1 MKRDIKSIVL
11 LLATQCM
18 INLGEIEDPITKEK
32 DVKLEKAGIFIDLLE
47 ELKLKTEG
55 NLTEEQKEFMMEIVD
70 NLKNIYKKKN
80 KIGY

>member
-18 INLGEIEDPITKEK
+18 INLGEIEDPITKK
-32 DVKLEKAGIFIDLLE
+32 RDMKLEKAGIFIDLLE

-70 NLKNIYKKKN
+70 NLKSIYKKKN

>member
-18 INLGEIEDPITKEK
+18 INLGEIKDPVTKK
-32 DVKLEKAGIFIDLLE
+32 IDIKLEKAEIFIDLLE

-55 NLTEEQKEFMMEIVD
+55 NLTEEQNKFMMEIVE

>member
-18 INLGEIEDPITKEK
+18 INLGEIEDPITKRA
-32 DVKLEKAGIFIDLLE
+32 DVKLEKAEIFIDLLE

-55 NLTEEQKEFMMEIVD
+55 NLTEEQKEFITGVVN
-70 NLKNIYKKKN
+70 NLKSIYKKKN

>member
-32 DVKLEKAGIFIDLLE
+32 DVKLEKAEIFIDLLE

-70 NLKNIYKKKN
+70 NLKNIYKKNN
-80 KIGY
+80 KIVS

>member
-32 DVKLEKAGIFIDLLE
+32 DVKLEKAEIFIDLLE

>member
-18 INLGEIEDPITKEK
+18 INLGEIEDPITKRA
-32 DVKLEKAGIFIDLLE
+32 DVKLEKAEIFIDLLE

-55 NLTEEQKEFMMEIVD
+55 NLTEEQKEFITEVVN
-70 NLKNIYKKKN
+70 NLKSIYKKKN

>member
-18 INLGEIEDPITKEK
+18 INLGEIEDPITKRA
-32 DVKLEKAGIFIDLLE
+32 DVKLEKAEIFIDLLE

-55 NLTEEQKEFMMEIVD
+55 NLTEEQKKFITGVVN
-70 NLKNIYKKKN
+70 NLKSIYKKKN